1 MRSAHEA
8 ILFGHSTA
16 RYTSIRFL
24 QPKILFVNQTLTAPF
39 RYETELRRNL
49 GSFRDVKNSSKLTS
63 RGHHLKAKQSKR
75 ILIAATPT
83 STAVLSNILEG
94 DFELILTDS
103 IERARSHLEES
114 IDLIACDTH
123 FDDCRMFDL
132 LRLSKANPGTRP
144 IPFLC
149 LRVVEGAL
157 DQTLY
162 QSVDIASSA
171 LGAAA
176 FIDLFEL
183 KRKSGDEQA
192 HKRLNKLISQLASRS
207 TDF

>member
-1 MRSAHEA
+1 
-8 ILFGHSTA
+8 L
-16 RYTSIRFL
+16 
-24 QPKILFVNQTLTAPF
+24 N
-39 RYETELRRNL
+39 ET
-49 GSFRDVKNSSKLTS
+49 K
-63 RGHHLKAKQSKR
+63 SKR

-83 STAVLSNILEG
+83 SAQVLSSILES
-94 DFELILTDS
+94 DFELIITDS
-103 IERARSHLEES
+103 IDHARSHLEEG

-132 LRLSKANPGTRP
+132 LRISKANPVTRP

-183 KRKSGDEQA
+183 KRNSGDAQA
-192 HKRLNKLISQLASRS
+192 HKRLNSLIAQLAARSRGY
-207 TDF
+207 